1 MGKTSEN
8 ANKPNPTHRKIRWM
22 RLDNAALIYPAVR
35 NEKWS
40 NVFRLSATLTEE
52 VDVAVLQSALD
63 VTVRRFPSIAARL
76 RRGLFW
82 YYLQPVEMAPR
93 VRQENSYPLAT
104 MSREDI
110 RRCGVRVIA
119 WKNRIAVEIF
129 HALADGNSGLIFLKS
144 LVAEYLQ
151 QKHGIQ
157 IPAEEGVLDRREEP
171 KAAELEDSFQ
181 KYAGPVSASRAA
193 TDAWHLTGTPE
204 KDGFMNLTCFRM
216 PVQQVLEKAHG
227 CKVSL
232 TAFLCAAMIM
242 ALQNMQE
249 EQITNVRRRKAL
261 KVLIPVN
268 LRRIFPSATLR
279 NFILYTRPEI
289 DPRLGRYSFEEICRI
304 VHHRMGME
312 ITPKHMA
319 SLIATNV
326 STERIL
332 AVKLMPLFIKN
343 FIMRLV
349 YINVGERKSCL
360 SMSNLGAV
368 KLPEEMKH
376 YVQRMDFILG
386 VQATT
391 PCNCGVLS
399 YGDSLYVNFIR
410 GIREADLEYHFHKVL
425 QEMGI
430 CAEVQ
435 SNQIV
440 EE

>member
-1 MGKTSEN
+1 MGKASEKT
-8 ANKPNPTHRKIRWM
+8 NKSHPGQRKLRWM

-35 NEKWS
+35 SEKWS

-52 VDVAVLQSALD
+52 VDVQVLQSALD

-82 YYLQPVEMAPR
+82 YYLQQVEHAPK
-93 VRQENSYPLAT
+93 VRQENSYPLAI
-104 MSREDI
+104 MSREEM
-110 RRCGVRVIA
+110 RRCGIRVIA

-129 HALADGNSGLIFLKS
+129 HSLADGNGGLIFLKS

-151 QKHGIQ
+151 KKHGVR
-157 IPAEEGVLDRREEP
+157 IPAEQGVLDRREEP
-171 KAAELEDSFQ
+171 KASELEDSFQ
-181 KYAGPVSASRAA
+181 KYAGPVSASRSA
-193 TDAWHLTGTPE
+193 TDAWHLSGTPE
-204 KDGFMNLTCFRM
+204 KDGFLNLTCFRM
-216 PVQQVLEKAHG
+216 PVQQVLEKAHSYG
-227 CKVSL
+227 VSL
-232 TAFLCAAMIM
+232 TAFLCAAIIM

-249 EQITNVRRRKAL
+249 EQIPNVRRRKAL

-268 LRRIFPSATLR
+268 LRRIFPSSTLR

-289 DPRLGRYSFEEICRI
+289 DPRLGRYGFEEICRI
-304 VHHRMGME
+304 VHHRMGMD
-312 ITPKHMA
+312 ITPKYMA

-326 STERIL
+326 SSERIL

-343 FIMRLV
+343 FVMRMV
-349 YINVGERKSCL
+349 YFSVGERKSCL

-368 KLPEEMKH
+368 QLPEEMKK
-376 YVQRMDFILG
+376 YVRRMDFILG

-399 YGDSLYVNFIR
+399 YGDSVYMNFIR

>member
-1 MGKTSEN
+1 MGRTSEK
-8 ANKPNPTHRKIRWM
+8 ANKPNSVQRKIRWM

-35 NEKWS
+35 SEKWS

-52 VDVAVLQSALD
+52 VDVQVLQSALD

-82 YYLQPVEMAPR
+82 YYLQQVERAPR
-93 VRQENSYPLAT
+93 IRQEHSYPLAF
-104 MSREDI
+104 MSREEM

-129 HALADGNSGLIFLKS
+129 HSLADGNGGMVFLKS

-151 QKHGIQ
+151 QKYGVE
-157 IPAEEGVLDRREEP
+157 IPAEQGILDRREEP
-171 KAAELEDSFQ
+171 KASELEDSFQ
-181 KYAGPVSASRAA
+181 KYAGPVSASRSA
-193 TDAWHLTGTPE
+193 TDAWHLSGTPE
-204 KDGFMNLTCFRM
+204 KDGFLNLTCFRI
-216 PVQQVLEKAHG
+216 PVKEVLGKAREY
-227 CKVSL
+227 KISL
-232 TAFLCAAMIM
+232 TAFLCAVMIM

-268 LRRIFPSATLR
+268 LRRIFPSETLR
-279 NFILYTRPEI
+279 NFVLYTRPEI

-304 VHHRMGME
+304 VHHRMGMD
-312 ITPKHMA
+312 ITPKQMA

-326 STERIL
+326 SSERIL
-332 AVKLMPLFIKN
+332 AVKLLPLFIKN
-343 FIMRLV
+343 FFMRMV
-349 YINVGERKSCL
+349 YFSVGERKSCL
-360 SMSNLGAV
+360 SLSNLGAV
-368 KLPEEMKH
+368 QLPEEMKK

-399 YGDSLYVNFIR
+399 YGDFLYVNFIR

-425 QEMGI
+425 REMGI

>member
-1 MGKTSEN
+1 MEKASGKVHKSN
-8 ANKPNPTHRKIRWM
+8 AGQKKLRWM

-35 NEKWS
+35 SEKWS

-52 VDVAVLQSALD
+52 VDVQVLQSALN
-63 VTVRRFPSIAARL
+63 VTVRRFPSMAARL

-82 YYLQPVEMAPR
+82 YYLQQVEHAPK
-93 VRQENSYPLAT
+93 VRQENSYPLAL
-104 MSREDI
+104 MSREEI
-110 RRCGVRVIA
+110 RRCGIRVIA

-129 HALADGNSGLIFLKS
+129 HSLADGNGGLVFLKS

-151 QKHGIQ
+151 QRYGVE
-157 IPAEEGVLDRREEP
+157 IPAEQGVLDRREDP
-171 KAAELEDSFQ
+171 KASEMEDSFQ
-181 KYAGPVSASRAA
+181 KYAGPVSASRSA
-193 TDAWHLTGTPE
+193 TDAWRLTGTPE
-204 KDGFMNLTCFRM
+204 KDGFLNLTCFRL
-216 PVQQVLEKAHG
+216 PVKDVLEKAHG
-227 CKVSL
+227 YGVSL
-232 TAFLCAAMIM
+232 TAFLCAALIM
-242 ALQNMQE
+242 ALQNMQQ
-249 EQITNVRRRKAL
+249 EQVPNVRRRKAL

-268 LRRIFPSATLR
+268 LRRIFPSSTLR
-279 NFILYTRPEI
+279 NFVLYTRPEI

-304 VHHRMGME
+304 VHHRMGMD
-312 ITPKHMA
+312 ITPKYMA

-326 STERIL
+326 SSERIL
-332 AVKLMPLFIKN
+332 AVKLLPLFIKN
-343 FIMRLV
+343 FFMRMV
-349 YINVGERKSCL
+349 YFSVGERKSCL

-368 KLPEEMKH
+368 QLPEEMKK
-376 YVQRMDFILG
+376 YVRRMDFILG

-391 PCNCGVLS
+391 PRNCGVLS
-399 YGDSLYVNFIR
+399 YGDSVYMNFIR